1 MTDGLA
7 LATEKMHAAGV
18 TDTAVAIFADYYAQ
32 LVTGTTGLVSEESIM
47 PIDEVA
53 RYEDRTPT
61 REDVEAF
68 GRTVMIRLNGGLGTS
83 MGLSAAK
90 SLLPVR
96 NGLTFLDLIA
106 RQVLAAR
113 ARYGVRL
120 PLLFLHSFNTRDDC
134 LAALRAYPELQV
146 EGLPLDMVQSQ
157 EPKLR
162 ADDLTPVEWP
172 ADPKLEWCPPGH
184 GDIYPTLL
192 DSGVLDAL
200 LHAGFRYA
208 NVSNSDNLGASPSPV
223 LAGWFAR
230 SGAPFAAEIT
240 PRTPMDV
247 KGGHLARRRSDGRLI
262 LRESAQTTAQDMR
275 YFTDPEIHPY
285 ASTNNLWFDLQVL
298 RDVLSQ
304 RGGVLGLPIIRNVK
318 TVDPKDPSSPAV
330 VQIESAMGAAIEV
343 FEGASAI
350 VVPRS
355 RFLPVKTTNE
365 LVLLRSDVYQ
375 WGDDEVPC
383 ATVDT
388 LPVVSLSS
396 SYKTISGLE
405 SRMPAPLLL
414 HEARSLTVEGDWTFG
429 AQVRIVGDAT
439 LDARG
444 GTVRDGT
451 TLEGPAAHA

>member
-7 LATEKMHAAGV
+7 LATEKMRAAGV

-32 LVTGTTGLVSEESIM
+32 LVAGTTGLVSEESIM
-47 PIDEVA
+47 PVGEVA
-53 RYEDRTPT
+53 RYEDAEPT
-61 REDVEAF
+61 REDVDAF

-90 SLLPVR
+90 TLLPVR
-96 NGLTFLDLIA
+96 DGLTFLDLIA

-134 LAALRAYPELQV
+134 LAALRAYPDLAV
-146 EGLPLDMVQSQ
+146 DGLPLDMVQSQ

-162 ADDLTPVEWP
+162 ADDLTPVSWP
-172 ADPKLEWCPPGH
+172 ADPRLEWCPPGH

-200 LHAGFRYA
+200 IDAGFRYA

-262 LRESAQTTAQDMR
+262 LRESAQTTPEDMR
-275 YFTDPEIHPY
+275 YFTDPSIHPY
-285 ASTNNLWFDLQVL
+285 ASTNNLWFDLRIL
-298 RDVLSQ
+298 RDVLTE
-304 RGGVLGLPIIRNVK
+304 RGGVLGLPIIRNTK
-318 TVDPKDPSSPAV
+318 TVDPKDPTSPEV

-343 FEGASAI
+343 FEGATAI

-365 LVLLRSDVYQ
+365 LVLLRSDVYE
-375 WGDDEVPC
+375 WGDDDVPR
-383 ATVDT
+383 ATVNT
-388 LPVVSLSS
+388 LPVVTLSG
-396 SYKTISGLE
+396 SYKKIGDLE
-405 SRMPAPLLL
+405 ARMPSPLGLR
-414 HEARSLTVEGDWTFG
+414 EARSLSVTGDWTFG
-429 AQVRIVGDAT
+429 AGVTVVGEVT
-439 LDARG
+439 LGDEG
-444 GTVRDGT
+444 GHVPDGT
-451 TLEGPAAHA
+451 RLT

>member
-1 MTDGLA
+1 MTDGLT
-7 LATEKMHAAGV
+7 LAIEKMRAAGV
-18 TDTAVAIFADYYAQ
+18 TDTAIAIFADYYAQ
-32 LVTGTTGLVSEESIM
+32 LVSGTTGIVGEETIAA
-47 PIDEVA
+47 IGDVA
-53 RYEDRTPT
+53 RLEDIATSP
-61 REDVEAF
+61 DDAEAF
-68 GRTVMIRLNGGLGTS
+68 GKTVMIRLNGGLGTS
-83 MGLSAAK
+83 MGLSKAK

-96 NGLTFLDLIA
+96 DGLTFLDLIA

-120 PLLFLHSFNTRDDC
+120 PLLFLHSFNTRADC
-134 LAALRAYPELQV
+134 LTALAAYPDLAV
-146 EGLPLDMVQSQ
+146 DGLPLDMVQSQ

-200 LHAGFRYA
+200 LGAGFRYA

-262 LRESAQTTAQDMR
+262 LRESAQTLGEDMR
-275 YFTDPEIHPY
+275 YFTDPDIHPY

-298 RDVLSQ
+298 RDVLAE
-304 RGGVLGLPIIRNVK
+304 RGGVLGLPIIRNEK
-318 TVDPKDPSSPAV
+318 TVDPKDPSSPSV
-330 VQIESAMGAAIEV
+330 IQIESAMGAAIEV
-343 FEGASAI
+343 FDGATAI

-365 LVLLRSDVYQ
+365 LVLLRSDVYE
-375 WGDDEVPC
+375 WGDDDVPR
-383 ATVDT
+383 ATVEQ
-388 LPVVSLSS
+388 LPVVSLSG
-396 SYKTISGLE
+396 SYKKIGDLE
-405 SRMPAPLLL
+405 ARMPAPLQLR
-414 HEARSLTVEGDWTFG
+414 EATSLTVTGDWTFG
-429 AQVRIVGDAT
+429 ADVSVAGDVTLGDEGGRVPDGAT
-439 LDARG
+439 L
-444 GTVRDGT
+444 
-451 TLEGPAAHA
+451 L

>member
-1 MTDGLA
+1 MTDGLT
-7 LATEKMHAAGV
+7 LAIEKMRAAGV
-18 TDTAVAIFADYYAQ
+18 TDTAIAIFADYYAQ
-32 LVTGTTGLVSEESIM
+32 LVAGTTGLVPEESIA
-47 PIDEVA
+47 PIGDVA
-53 RYEDRTPT
+53 RLDDIATSS
-61 REDVEAF
+61 DDAEAF
-68 GRTVMIRLNGGLGTS
+68 GKTVMIRLNGGLGTS
-83 MGLSAAK
+83 MGLSKAK

-96 NGLTFLDLIA
+96 DGLTFLDLISQ
-106 RQVLAAR
+106 QVLAAR

-120 PLLFLHSFNTRDDC
+120 PLLFLHSFNTRADC
-134 LAALRAYPELQV
+134 LAALAAYPDLPV
-146 EGLPLDMVQSQ
+146 DGLPLDMVQSQ

-200 LHAGFRYA
+200 LVAGFRYA

-262 LRESAQTTAQDMR
+262 LRESAQTLGEDMR
-275 YFTDPEIHPY
+275 YFTDPDIHPY
-285 ASTNNLWFDLQVL
+285 ASTNNLWFDLQML
-298 RDVLSQ
+298 RDVLAE
-304 RGGVLGLPIIRNVK
+304 RGGVLGLPIIRNEK

-330 VQIESAMGAAIEV
+330 IQIESAMGAAIEV
-343 FEGASAI
+343 FDGATAI

-365 LVLLRSDVYQ
+365 LVLLRSDVYE
-375 WGDDEVPC
+375 WGDDDVPR
-383 ATVDT
+383 ATVEQ
-388 LPVVSLSS
+388 LPVVSLSG
-396 SYKTISGLE
+396 SYKKIGDLE
-405 SRMPAPLLL
+405 ARMPAPLQLR
-414 HEARSLTVEGDWTFG
+414 EATSLAVTGDWSFG
-429 AQVRIVGDAT
+429 ADVSVVGDVT
-439 LDARG
+439 LGDEG
-444 GTVRDGT
+444 GLVPDGT
-451 TLEGPAAHA
+451 RLS

>member
-1 MTDGLA
+1 
-7 LATEKMHAAGV
+7 
-18 TDTAVAIFADYYAQ
+18 
-32 LVTGTTGLVSEESIM
+32 M
-47 PIDEVA
+47 PVGEVA
-53 RYEDRTPT
+53 RYEDAEPT
-61 REDVEAF
+61 REDVDAF

-90 SLLPVR
+90 TLLPVR
-96 NGLTFLDLIA
+96 DGLTFLDLIA

-134 LAALRAYPELQV
+134 LAALRAYPDLAV
-146 EGLPLDMVQSQ
+146 DGLPLDMVQSQ

-162 ADDLTPVEWP
+162 ADDLTPVSWP
-172 ADPKLEWCPPGH
+172 ADPRLEWCPPGH

-200 LHAGFRYA
+200 IDAGFRYA

-262 LRESAQTTAQDMR
+262 LRESAQTTPEDMR
-275 YFTDPEIHPY
+275 YFTDPSIHPY
-285 ASTNNLWFDLQVL
+285 ASTNNLWFDLRIL
-298 RDVLSQ
+298 RDVLTE
-304 RGGVLGLPIIRNVK
+304 RGGVLGLPIIRNTK
-318 TVDPKDPSSPAV
+318 TVDPKDPTSPEV

-343 FEGASAI
+343 FEGATAI

-365 LVLLRSDVYQ
+365 LVLLRSDVYE
-375 WGDDEVPC
+375 WGDDDVPR
-383 ATVDT
+383 ATVNT
-388 LPVVSLSS
+388 LPVVTLSG
-396 SYKTISGLE
+396 SYKKIGDLE
-405 SRMPAPLLL
+405 ARMPSPLGLR
-414 HEARSLTVEGDWTFG
+414 EARSLSVTGDWTFG
-429 AQVRIVGDAT
+429 AGVTVVGEVT
-439 LDARG
+439 LGDEG
-444 GTVRDGT
+444 GHVPDGT
-451 TLEGPAAHA
+451 RLT

>member
-1 MTDGLA
+1 MTDGLTQ
-7 LATEKMHAAGV
+7 ATEKMRAAGV
-18 TDTAVAIFADYYAQ
+18 TDTAIAIFADYYAQ
-32 LVTGTTGLVSEESIM
+32 LAAGTTGLVSEESIA
-47 PIDEVA
+47 PIGDVA
-53 RYEDRTPT
+53 RL
-61 REDVEAF
+61 EDVTGSPEDVGAF
-68 GRTVMIRLNGGLGTS
+68 ARTVMIRLNGGLGTS
-83 MGLSAAK
+83 MGLSKAK

-96 NGLTFLDLIA
+96 DGLSFLDLIA

-120 PLLFLHSFNTRDDC
+120 PLLFLHSFNTQEDC
-134 LAALRAYPELQV
+134 LAALAAYPTLAV

-162 ADDLTPVEWP
+162 ADDLTPVSWP
-172 ADPKLEWCPPGH
+172 ADPNLEWCPPGH

-192 DSGVLDAL
+192 DSGILDKL
-200 LHAGFRYA
+200 LAAGFRYA

-247 KGGHLARRRSDGRLI
+247 KGGHLARRRSDGQLI
-262 LRESAQTTAQDMR
+262 LRESAQTTPEDMR
-275 YFTDPEIHPY
+275 YFTDPAIHPY

-298 RDVLSQ
+298 RDVLRE
-304 RGGVLGLPIIRNVK
+304 RGGVLGLPIIKNSK
-318 TVDPKDPSSPAV
+318 TVDPKDPSSPEV

-343 FEGASAI
+343 FEGATAI

-365 LVLLRSDVYQ
+365 LVLLRSDVYE
-375 WGDDEVPC
+375 WGHDDVPS

-388 LPVVSLSS
+388 LPVVSLSA
-396 SYKTISGLE
+396 SYKRIGDLE
-405 SRMPAPLLL
+405 SRMPAPLRLRD
-414 HEARSLTVEGDWTFG
+414 ATSLTVTGDWTFG
-429 AQVRIVGDAT
+429 NGVSVVGDVT
-439 LDARG
+439 LGPEG
-444 GTVRDGT
+444 GHVPDNT
-451 TLEGPAAHA
+451 TLF

>member
-7 LATEKMHAAGV
+7 LAMDKMRAAGV

-32 LVTGTTGLVSEESIM
+32 LVAGTTGLVSEESIM
-47 PIDEVA
+47 PVGDVA
-53 RYEDRTPT
+53 RYEEAEPTP
-61 REDVEAF
+61 EDVDAF

-90 SLLPVR
+90 TLLPVR
-96 NGLTFLDLIA
+96 DGLTFLDLIA

-134 LAALRAYPELQV
+134 LAALGAYPDLEV

-162 ADDLTPVEWP
+162 ADDLTPVSWP
-172 ADPKLEWCPPGH
+172 ADPRLEWCPPGH

-200 LHAGFRYA
+200 LDAGFQYA

-262 LRESAQTTAQDMR
+262 LRESAQTTPEDMR
-275 YFTDPEIHPY
+275 YFTDPAIHPY
-285 ASTNNLWFDLQVL
+285 ASTNNLWFDLRVL
-298 RDVLSQ
+298 RDVLAE
-304 RGGVLGLPIIRNVK
+304 RGGVLGLPIIRNIK
-318 TVDPKDPSSPAV
+318 TVDPKDPTSPEV

-343 FEGASAI
+343 FEGATAI

-365 LVLLRSDVYQ
+365 LVLLRSDVYE
-375 WGDDEVPC
+375 WGDDDVPC

-388 LPVVSLSS
+388 LPVVTLSGA
-396 SYKTISGLE
+396 YKKIADLE
-405 SRMPAPLLL
+405 ARMPSPLGLRD
-414 HEARSLTVEGDWTFG
+414 AASLTVEGDWTFG
-429 AQVRIVGDAT
+429 AGVRVVGDVT
-439 LDARG
+439 LDERG
-444 GTVRDGT
+444 GAVPDGT
-451 TLEGPAAHA
+451 TLDEEHRYA